1 MARVEPDR
9 KPLSWPTILFIVGT
23 TVGAALWPLYAY
35 FYGVTLGQVL
45 LAVAYFVIAGMSI
58 TVGYHR
64 LFSHRSFNCR
74 PWMKAALL
82 VTGSSAWQGSALD
95 WAADHIRHHGY
106 TDTEKD
112 PYNIKQGV
120 WHAHVGWLF
129 RRTTDRPVPGFLTS
143 DPLIVW
149 QDKYYIPLAIL
160 TSFVVPYLIAGTG
173 GLLLAG
179 VVRIVVGHHVTWF
192 VNSWAHLG
200 GSRPYDPGC
209 SAADN
214 WVVALFTFGEG
225 YHNYHH
231 TFPNDYRN
239 GITAWSWDPSK
250 WVIQAF
256 SFFGIAYDLKRVG
269 PIARWQKRVQGAMAD
284 ATADSKQL
292 ERLRKTRASLEL
304 QVEQTR
310 ERLERAIESGVD
322 YEISA
327 RDNLSELRENL
338 SKALQDKAEQVG
350 SASRRKVER
359 ARELLDRMEAYG
371 DLLDRM
377 RKREA
382 ELAAT

>member
-1 MARVEPDR
+1 
-9 KPLSWPTILFIVGT
+9 
-23 TVGAALWPLYAY
+23 
-35 FYGVTLGQVL
+35 VTLGQVL

>member
-1 MARVEPDR
+1 
-9 KPLSWPTILFIVGT
+9 LFIVGT

-284 ATADSKQL
+284 ATADSKH
-292 ERLRKTRASLEL
+292 
-304 QVEQTR
+304 
-310 ERLERAIESGVD
+310 ESGVD